1 MLSSIGH
8 KRLFPFL
15 LLFLLMV
22 PISRAYALS
31 FNAKWDYQQ
40 IGGQGI
46 DTRDQFQERYNLGV
60 GPSFAYKPSRA
71 ITASATVGYSRS
83 TQDRGRGMTT
93 SEALSPTA
101 RVGLHNDIFL
111 AQLSGSTTTH
121 SRSSGSGS
129 SDQSWDS
136 TLASTWD
143 IPFMPDLK
151 FNHSERTDTTSAEG
165 NRTKNNGVAV
175 RWDLV
180 AAQLYYQYRNSQ
192 SEEPRSGS
200 VTENDSH
207 FVRLESN
214 GRFWDNRVNISFA
227 QQAQFTSQNI
237 TVGGQSTFILGGQA
251 LFKVDDPNTDP
262 APTDFQYEDPSN
274 TAATVVVNNDQRFN
288 GRFVT
293 GSGFPEQIDGLLL
306 TLDDPFVDLQAAAT
320 LRWDLYNRRTTS
332 DPWVL
337 VETGLAGV
345 LDEEDRISITLPNG
359 MEASEVLVVA
369 TNNSG
374 QTVTFAGLEA
384 FRLLT
389 QNSSSSTT
397 SYLTNAGISTR
408 LTRTVNTSANLTQE
422 HFGNES
428 GDINSSSDR
437 RTVSANLRWT
447 PFSFVSESA
456 SVSENRQMQSGEE
469 DLISRSYSFSVSTI
483 PLKTM
488 RVSLGATHRENY
500 IGDQITQFGNSY
512 SLTTRARLY
521 PDLNGVL
528 SFFYGKSQQLD
539 NNSGFFVGRKSF
551 SSRLDLVAQ
560 LTHSLTSE
568 LVTRYNRTDNERA
581 INEAGDAELSMTY
594 RPSDLLALNGRYS
607 RDLLGEEL
615 KDSLNL
621 GVNLAVLRTQKVR
634 QDLVASYSQA
644 ETSGESFNLQGS
656 WLISPNLTFK
666 DDAILTV
673 GTTTIYSF
681 HVSLALAF

>member
-1 MLSSIGH
+1 M
-8 KRLFPFL
+8 
-15 LLFLLMV
+15 
-22 PISRAYALS
+22 
-31 FNAKWDYQQ
+31 
-40 IGGQGI
+40 
-46 DTRDQFQERYNLGV
+46 
-60 GPSFAYKPSRA
+60 
-71 ITASATVGYSRS
+71 
-83 TQDRGRGMTT
+83 
-93 SEALSPTA
+93 
-101 RVGLHNDIFL
+101 
-111 AQLSGSTTTH
+111 
-121 SRSSGSGS
+121 
-129 SDQSWDS
+129 
-136 TLASTWD
+136 
-143 IPFMPDLK
+143 
-151 FNHSERTDTTSAEG
+151 
-165 NRTKNNGVAV
+165 
-175 RWDLV
+175 
-180 AAQLYYQYRNSQ
+180 
-192 SEEPRSGS
+192 
-200 VTENDSH
+200 
-207 FVRLESN
+207 
-214 GRFWDNRVNISFA
+214 
-227 QQAQFTSQNI
+227 
-237 TVGGQSTFILGGQA
+237 
-251 LFKVDDPNTDP
+251 
-262 APTDFQYEDPSN
+262 
-274 TAATVVVNNDQRFN
+274 
-288 GRFVT
+288 
-293 GSGFPEQIDGLLL
+293 
-306 TLDDPFVDLQAAAT
+306 
-320 LRWDLYNRRTTS
+320 
-332 DPWVL
+332 